1 MARASFVW
9 ELAGDVLLI
18 FDQNLGGPSVTNDI
32 EQVLARI
39 AACGVDLDKRR
50 IIYRDSE
57 GRWDR
62 VATRGGQFAHF
73 IPLDALSPQE
83 ALAQCPPQSPPP

>member
-1 MARASFVW
+1 MSRASFTW
-9 ELAGDVLLI
+9 ELAGGTLLI

-39 AACGVDLDKRR
+39 AACGVDLDKQR
-50 IIYRDSE
+50 IMYRDSE

-62 VATRGGQFAHF
+62 VVTLEGRFARF
-73 IPLDALSPQE
+73 SDL
-83 ALAQCPPQSPPP
+83 